1 MTTLRTLHYRT
12 VTTPNKYV
20 FSENGDSSY
29 ILILV
34 SQLLSLQLAR
44 QRKTTTRIRHWHGYN
59 NDETDKNVAPTST
72 SGLLD
77 RAQVNGIDIRL
88 VMEHVNGRWALKQS
102 VFGLHQRRSENR
114 KNLIQTY
121 LNKEEK
127 WRSEYTHWPSCVLRI
142 AKNLIFFSFR

>member
-1 MTTLRTLHYRT
+1 MTIT
-12 VTTPNKYV
+12 VSVLTITNDNAWNKNYWTVNTPNKY
-20 FSENGDSSY
+20 ENGDSSY

-44 QRKTTTRIRHWHGYN
+44 QRKTTTRITQTLTHGYN
-59 NDETDKNVAPTST
+59 NDETDKNVVPTST

-127 WRSEYTHWPSCVLRI
+127 
-142 AKNLIFFSFR
+142 